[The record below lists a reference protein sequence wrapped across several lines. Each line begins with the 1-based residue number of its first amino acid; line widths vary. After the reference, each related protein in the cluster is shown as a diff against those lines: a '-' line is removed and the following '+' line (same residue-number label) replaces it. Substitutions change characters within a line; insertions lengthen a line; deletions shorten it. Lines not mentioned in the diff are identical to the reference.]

1 MAFSSAI
8 TAAAFSRDA
17 FLLSWAW
24 IALSI
29 FATLLTLNL
38 GTTENMFRYPTLLTV
53 SQVQTIL
60 HISRTTAYKMIQS
73 NEIKSLRIG
82 RSIRIPKDCIVDYI
96 RTSCDNDGSNE
107 LLPSAKEVYKECELM
122 RPRKKGQQY
131 EICYRCPG
139 YTKPIYERFPTYEA
153 ANLRIAQIE
162 YEKSI
167 GEFHPPKQMPIQ
179 TKRAQK
185 KFITVSELLDEYVQV
200 YGLNHWGDSFLSCKL
215 HRIEHYIKPYLGNVA
230 VKDLTTHDLDLF
242 YDSLQE

>member
-29 FATLLTLNL
+29 FATFLALDL

-53 SQVQTIL
+53 SRVQTIL

-82 RSIRIPKDCIVDYI
+82 RSIRIPKNCIVDYI
-96 RTSCDNDGSNE
+96 RTSCYNDGRNE
-107 LLPSAKEVYKECELM
+107 LLPSEKEVYKECELM

-131 EICYRCPG
+131 KICYRCPG
-139 YTKPIYERFPTYEA
+139 YTKPIYENVFPPTKPRICGSLKSNTRSPSVNFARPYKPNA
-153 ANLRIAQIE
+153 HRKSLLRSA
-162 YEKSI
+162 
-167 GEFHPPKQMPIQ
+167 
-179 TKRAQK
+179 
-185 KFITVSELLDEYVQV
+185 
-200 YGLNHWGDSFLSCKL
+200 SFWMNMCRSM
-215 HRIEHYIKPYLGNVA
+215 
-230 VKDLTTHDLDLF
+230 D
-242 YDSLQE
+242 

>member
-29 FATLLTLNL
+29 FAIFLTLDL

-96 RTSCDNDGSNE
+96 RTSCYNDGRNE
-107 LLPSAKEVYKECELM
+107 LLPSEKEVYKECELM
-122 RPRKKGQQY
+122 RPRKKDSSMRSATAAPDIPNRFMSVFLPMKPQ
-131 EICYRCPG
+131 ICASHRLNMRSPLVNFIRRSRCP
-139 YTKPIYERFPTYEA
+139 YKPNARRRSSSPSASYWTNMCR
-153 ANLRIAQIE
+153 
-162 YEKSI
+162 S
-167 GEFHPPKQMPIQ
+167 
-179 TKRAQK
+179 
-185 KFITVSELLDEYVQV
+185 TV
-200 YGLNHWGDSFLSCKL
+200 
-215 HRIEHYIKPYLGNVA
+215 
-230 VKDLTTHDLDLF
+230 
-242 YDSLQE
+242 